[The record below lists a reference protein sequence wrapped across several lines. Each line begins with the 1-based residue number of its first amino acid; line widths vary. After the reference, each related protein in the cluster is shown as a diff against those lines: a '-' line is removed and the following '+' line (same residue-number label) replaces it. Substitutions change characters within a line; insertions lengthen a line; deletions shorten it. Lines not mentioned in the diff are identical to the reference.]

1 VPTYQTP
8 IGQRRLD
15 ANNGSASTIEANSN
29 PPSSGLHAN
38 GRVTESESPVLQ
50 MKRHPGEHQSFAE
63 LPSSLPRNPGPY
75 ANTGPAGPN
84 AEPHTNE
91 HSPRW
96 GGMRQAVG
104 PGSSIP
110 GRPDSARVP
119 MTQRSGLGA
128 VSVGSGNG
136 LFNR

>member
-1 VPTYQTP
+1 MPTYQTP
-8 IGQRRLD
+8 IGQRRID
-15 ANNGSASTIEANSN
+15 VPNGSASTIEANSN

-38 GRVTESESPVLQ
+38 SRIAESESPVLQ
-50 MKRHPGEHQSFAE
+50 MKRHPSEHQAFAE
-63 LPSSLPRNPGPY
+63 PPGSLPRNMSPY
-75 ANTGPAGPN
+75 ANNAPN
-84 AEPHTNE
+84 AESLLDE
-91 HSPRW
+91 HSARW

-104 PGSSIP
+104 PGPSIP

-136 LFNR
+136 LFSR